1 MLIDLRVTTT
11 MTTAMDD
18 AIHCFHLHVCM
29 YIYLYVYIYICIY
42 MYMYIYTYIYICI
55 YIFNIP
61 VDRFFNLDTMV

>member
-29 YIYLYVYIYICIY
+29 YIYLYVYIYVYICICIY
-42 MYMYIYTYIYICI
+42 IRIYICI